1 MQRIMTYLFVVF
13 VFACLWQSQSIIS
26 NTIQVVIVR
35 EEEALENSS
44 LFGYVPL
51 ENITDGLNVNFTVLE
66 SGGES
71 YKGMLDKFCKVVK
84 NTGVSVIISEDTS
97 SHPKLLDVYA
107 SCVAIPVIRL
117 FHSAYERQVVEQ
129 VR

>member
-1 MQRIMTYLFVVF
+1 MAYPFFVF
-13 VFACLWQSQSIIS
+13 VFAFLWQTQYIFS

-35 EEEALENSS
+35 QEELENSS
-44 LFGYVPL
+44 LSGYVPL
-51 ENITDGLNVNFTVLE
+51 ENITDGVSANFTVLR

-71 YKGMLDKFCKVVK
+71 YKGILDKFCRVVK

-107 SCVAIPVIRL
+107 SYVGIPVIKL
-117 FHSAYERQVVEQ
+117 FHSAYERQVVKQ